1 MKQHRLVAFTSVLA
15 LLAVP
20 LAGCGGSGSD
30 SSSAANVITA
40 FNAEPANPLIPGD
53 TNESGGGR
61 PIDLLFAGLISFDND
76 GKAHN
81 EVAESITANDDASQ
95 YDIKLKSG
103 WKFTDGT
110 PVTAESF
117 TKAWSYTAN
126 AKNAQLC
133 SGFFANIK
141 GYDKLQ
147 DTANLNGDEQLEGLK
162 VINDHEFTVELSQ
175 PDSVFPIK
183 VGYCGFYPLPQSFY
197 KDPKAFGEKPV
208 GDGPYKFGSWIHDQ
222 ELSVVKNTAY
232 HGNREA
238 KNDGV
243 TFRVYTDPS
252 SAYADVQA
260 GNLDVLD
267 TIPSADA
274 KIFQTDSSVE
284 AYNKAGSVLQTITIP
299 SQLEHWQ
306 TSTEEGQLR
315 RRALSMA
322 IDRSNICKKV
332 LSNLGTPADSFTSPK
347 VPGYSGTIEGHEY
360 LEYNPTKAKELWNQA
375 EAISHYDGKLQF
387 FYNSDGGAGPVYD
400 AIVNSVKNVLGI
412 DAATSPIPTFQEFRN
427 DVTARKLSGAIRT
440 SWQPDYPSPQDYL
453 VPLYDSSA
461 ADSNG
466 SNDGDYKNAEFDELC
481 ARAAS
486 TGDEDTANDLYRQ
499 AQRILLS
506 QLPSIPLYYGDAAGV
521 ASKDVKNFTMNWQN
535 VPAYQDMTKR

>member
-20 LAGCGGSGSD
+20 LAGCGSSGSD
-30 SSSAANVITA
+30 SPSAANVITA

-162 VINDHEFTVELSQ
+162 VINDHEFTVELNQ

-222 ELSVVKNTAY
+222 E
-232 HGNREA
+232 
-238 KNDGV
+238 
-243 TFRVYTDPS
+243 
-252 SAYADVQA
+252 
-260 GNLDVLD
+260 
-267 TIPSADA
+267 
-274 KIFQTDSSVE
+274 
-284 AYNKAGSVLQTITIP
+284 
-299 SQLEHWQ
+299 
-306 TSTEEGQLR
+306 
-315 RRALSMA
+315 
-322 IDRSNICKKV
+322 
-332 LSNLGTPADSFTSPK
+332 
-347 VPGYSGTIEGHEY
+347 
-360 LEYNPTKAKELWNQA
+360 
-375 EAISHYDGKLQF
+375 
-387 FYNSDGGAGPVYD
+387 
-400 AIVNSVKNVLGI
+400 
-412 DAATSPIPTFQEFRN
+412 
-427 DVTARKLSGAIRT
+427 
-440 SWQPDYPSPQDYL
+440 
-453 VPLYDSSA
+453 
-461 ADSNG
+461 
-466 SNDGDYKNAEFDELC
+466 
-481 ARAAS
+481 
-486 TGDEDTANDLYRQ
+486 
-499 AQRILLS
+499 
-506 QLPSIPLYYGDAAGV
+506 
-521 ASKDVKNFTMNWQN
+521 
-535 VPAYQDMTKR
+535 

>member
-183 VGYCGFYPLPQSFY
+183 VGYCGFYPLP
-197 KDPKAFGEKPV
+197 
-208 GDGPYKFGSWIHDQ
+208 
-222 ELSVVKNTAY
+222 
-232 HGNREA
+232 
-238 KNDGV
+238 
-243 TFRVYTDPS
+243 
-252 SAYADVQA
+252 
-260 GNLDVLD
+260 
-267 TIPSADA
+267 
-274 KIFQTDSSVE
+274 
-284 AYNKAGSVLQTITIP
+284 
-299 SQLEHWQ
+299 
-306 TSTEEGQLR
+306 
-315 RRALSMA
+315 
-322 IDRSNICKKV
+322 
-332 LSNLGTPADSFTSPK
+332 
-347 VPGYSGTIEGHEY
+347 
-360 LEYNPTKAKELWNQA
+360 
-375 EAISHYDGKLQF
+375 
-387 FYNSDGGAGPVYD
+387 
-400 AIVNSVKNVLGI
+400 
-412 DAATSPIPTFQEFRN
+412 
-427 DVTARKLSGAIRT
+427 
-440 SWQPDYPSPQDYL
+440 
-453 VPLYDSSA
+453 
-461 ADSNG
+461 
-466 SNDGDYKNAEFDELC
+466 
-481 ARAAS
+481 
-486 TGDEDTANDLYRQ
+486 
-499 AQRILLS
+499 
-506 QLPSIPLYYGDAAGV
+506 
-521 ASKDVKNFTMNWQN
+521 
-535 VPAYQDMTKR
+535 